1 MTLQQEAANMIN
13 NMPDDTVQLIIEM
26 MKKMSSPV
34 TSNNY
39 SNKNNRFGAGIGV
52 LNDPVGFDDMNKD
65 VLDYFE
71 EAACL

>member
-1 MTLQQEAANMIN
+1 MTLQQEATNMIN
-13 NMPDDTVQLIIEM
+13 SMPDDTVQLIIEM

-34 TSNNY
+34 TLNNY

-52 LNDPVGFDDMNKD
+52 LNDPAGFDDMNKD

-71 EAACL
+71 EAGCL